1 MTPLYHEM
9 SLASRKIRA
18 ESRLSSLD
26 FHPDLSKPSTRS
38 RLRTSA
44 VQSSSRSA
52 LSQNL
57 PQEAAFLLPLLNLR
71 HGQLLLEISHKKPLA
86 HFRRSISVMIGSLP
100 RGSPQKAARLP
111 PRLPLQSS
119 FQARYAGLGRRVQNE
134 AARGSG
140 QLHWVEIQLPTTR
153 SRSRSAPHRRP
164 QSESCGYEAR
174 GRRRVRFH
182 RSGSAV
188 PFPQREGRFRHSS
201 GAQPSAGRDRR
212 AG

>member
-26 FHPDLSKPSTRS
+26 FHPALSKPSTRS

-71 HGQLLLEISHKKPLA
+71 HGQLLLEIFHKKPLA
-86 HFRRSISVMIGSLP
+86 RFRRSISAMVGFLP
-100 RGSPQKAARLP
+100 RSSPQKDARLP
-111 PRLPLQSS
+111 PKLPSQSS
-119 FQARYAGLGRRVQNE
+119 FRQAWCAVLSGNPASYHSISITIGSSSTASVGILWIWSTGPT
-134 AARGSG
+134 ARPFS
-140 QLHWVEIQLPTTR
+140 
-153 SRSRSAPHRRP
+153 SK
-164 QSESCGYEAR
+164 
-174 GRRRVRFH
+174 RF
-182 RSGSAV
+182 GSAV
-188 PFPQREGRFRHSS
+188 SSKGRPI
-201 GAQPSAGRDRR
+201 PSFIRRTAFGRP
-212 AG
+212 G